1 MRYADLSPSTQ
12 SLLIGLLAVAM
23 AAILIR
29 VVVFLR
35 REIAG
40 MPPLYPQA
48 WSAAQCRA
56 LECFRLL
63 VGVALI
69 ALWGVFL
76 FVAPSMPT
84 NSPFGLLEM
93 ISLIVLLLISNAWI
107 LLLVPRNWEKLGAYS
122 QSFWLTMTFLMVW
135 WVSVFAA
142 TGWMLA
148 SASVSSPRLVLPV
161 GVFATQR
168 PLLLTSKLAQSSA
181 ESAPDRLNEPETPP
195 FTG

>member
-12 SLLIGLLAVAM
+12 FLLIGLLAVAM

-29 VVVFLR
+29 VAVFLR

-40 MPPLYPQA
+40 MRPLYPQG
-48 WSAAQCRA
+48 WSAAQCRG

-63 VGVALI
+63 VGVAVI
-69 ALWGVFL
+69 ALWGSFL
-76 FVAPSMPT
+76 FVAPSMPM

-168 PLLLTSKLAQSSA
+168 PLLLTGTLAKFAA